1 MFIDLQ
7 NLENLENILT
17 RLARSAC
24 QNANKC
30 ILDINLTSQLDNKL
44 TYKYCNNS
52 NYRY

>member
-24 QNANKC
+24 RNANVS
-30 ILDINLTSQLDNKL
+30 LRNKI
-44 TYKYCNNS
+44 
-52 NYRY
+52 